1 MKKILFLILTI
12 LILLVTNSITH
23 SLTKEKFKEDF
34 SKYNSHCILN
44 SDIDKDLEVSYENTE
59 NGLLI
64 NLSNSSKCVN
74 IEEITFTFIKF
85 NQYANDTI
93 SIEVN
98 EKIKYNFEASL
109 TLNQIKIDS
118 NTKIKHRIKR
128 ISF

>member
-1 MKKILFLILTI
+1 MKKILFLLLII
-12 LILLVTNSITH
+12 LILILTNSITH
-23 SLTKEKFKEDF
+23 SLTKEKFKDDF
-34 SKYNSHCILN
+34 SKYSSYCILN

-64 NLSNSSKCVN
+64 NLSNNSKCVN
-74 IEEITFTFIKF
+74 IEEMTFTFIKF
-85 NQYANDTI
+85 NNLNNDTI

-118 NTKIKHRIKR
+118 NTKIKHQIKR